1 MSLFQ
6 PKYDWL
12 ALEQKV
18 RAAYASR
25 RRGVL
30 KVLSIETGIP
40 QQTLSLFA
48 VRKLGLPMLQSS
60 HRCPKWTP
68 QEDDVIVRWSHEPSS
83 AISARLRK
91 VGCRRGQKA
100 IANRRC
106 VLRNQGREIGA
117 YRLHY
122 TVDEICVAMGV
133 SAPVVMRWSKGGL
146 LAAKAPAHIRNGH
159 GYEIPPA
166 ALREF
171 LISYT
176 GHWCK
181 TKPDLVWLTDVL
193 ANSKADRADSK
204 PSKSVAE
211 VIP

>member
-1 MSLFQ
+1 M
-6 PKYDWL
+6 
-12 ALEQKV
+12 
-18 RAAYASR
+18 
-25 RRGVL
+25 
-30 KVLSIETGIP
+30 
-40 QQTLSLFA
+40 
-48 VRKLGLPMLQSS
+48 
-60 HRCPKWTP
+60 
-68 QEDDVIVRWSHEPSS
+68 IVRWSHEPSS

-171 LISYT
+171 R
-176 GHWCK
+176 
-181 TKPDLVWLTDVL
+181 PDLVSAHTAKAGWAARAACRWLGIPAIYTPHGLSVGARARAPLRMAATL
-193 ANSKADRADSK
+193 AERA
-204 PSKSVAE
+204 ARLE
-211 VIP
+211 NLALN